1 MTLGLAQAKVL
12 NDARRDALPKEPVE
26 SYANAIANSGTSHC
40 ESSDSESK
48 LHVSV
53 MSYKRVE
60 LQR

>member
-1 MTLGLAQAKVL
+1 MVGLSEL
-12 NDARRDALPKEPVE
+12 NSA
-26 SYANAIANSGTSHC
+26 HC
-40 ESSDSESK
+40 DSDSK